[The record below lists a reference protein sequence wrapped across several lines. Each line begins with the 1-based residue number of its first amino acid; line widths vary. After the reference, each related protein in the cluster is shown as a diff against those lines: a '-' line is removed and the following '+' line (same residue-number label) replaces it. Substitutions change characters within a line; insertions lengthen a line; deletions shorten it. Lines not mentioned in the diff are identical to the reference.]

1 MTLPAR
7 TATTAIAISA
17 AIAAA
22 TTTARTASATAGLT
36 AALCSRTSLV
46 YGNRATAEIAAVQ
59 CRDGCARLCA
69 VGHLDKT
76 EAAKPSAEL
85 IADQIYFT
93 NRSILSKSL
102 SQVVFTSTKRE
113 ISHVDVQALVRPFG
127 NVNLHLGPY
136 HNNQTR
142 RERHSKQV
150 SVGSSG
156 VELGRSKCTPVLY
169 PVSLRACPS
178 SEDIRSQLRK
188 H

>member
-17 AIAAA
+17 AIASA

-36 AALCSRTSLV
+36 TALCSRTSLV

-59 CRDGCARLCA
+59 CCDGCARLCA

-127 NVNLHLGPY
+127 NVTYIWGRITITKPGGSG
-136 HNNQTR
+136 TR
-142 RERHSKQV
+142 SRY

-156 VELGRSKCTPVLY
+156 VEL
-169 PVSLRACPS
+169 
-178 SEDIRSQLRK
+178 
-188 H
+188 